1 MCSLVPARA
10 SLAPGVGPNPQPPR
24 RTAAF
29 VRSTLGVRIL
39 RWRAST
45 QRLHRLNTRSATTSI
60 NPKSEQTTVGTTD
73 RWTALRDAGRASTNI
88 NPRRQQDMVG
98 ATSHRTARRTSG
110 RNRVESG
117 RTDRGTG
124 ARALTGHLPSLLNRH
139 RTSES
144 QLPKT
149 AAAIRSRDSCPR
161 AMSAVTGTEQR
172 VRFHPYWVATAFST
186 VSVGNSHAS
195 MEGQRPSRRHTARLA
210 ASAST
215 HYGISA
221 TPGYD
226 WCGIA
231 QSCRVKKARLASCHG
246 TASA

>member
-1 MCSLVPARA
+1 MFSCAGA
-10 SLAPGVGPNPQPPR
+10 SVTSPR
-24 RTAAF
+24 RGAEPSAAEED
-29 VRSTLGVRIL
+29 RGLRTINSGGEDL

-88 NPRRQQDMVG
+88 NPRRQQDMVSV
-98 ATSHRTARRTSG
+98 TSHRTARGTSG

-161 AMSAVTGTEQR
+161 
-172 VRFHPYWVATAFST
+172 
-186 VSVGNSHAS
+186 NSW
-195 MEGQRPSRRHTARLA
+195 RR
-210 ASAST
+210 
-215 HYGISA
+215 
-221 TPGYD
+221 
-226 WCGIA
+226 
-231 QSCRVKKARLASCHG
+231 CR
-246 TASA
+246 

>member
-1 MCSLVPARA
+1 M
-10 SLAPGVGPNPQPPR
+10 
-24 RTAAF
+24 
-29 VRSTLGVRIL
+29 

-88 NPRRQQDMVG
+88 NPRRQQDMVSV
-98 ATSHRTARRTSG
+98 TSHRTARGTSG

-139 RTSES
+139 HTSES